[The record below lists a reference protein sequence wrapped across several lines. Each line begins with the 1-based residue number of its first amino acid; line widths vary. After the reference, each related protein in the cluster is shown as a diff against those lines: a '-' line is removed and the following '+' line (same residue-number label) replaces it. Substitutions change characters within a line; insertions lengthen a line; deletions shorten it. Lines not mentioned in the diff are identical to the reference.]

1 MYIQQLGAA
10 LRPANEDVQTI
21 DLPGGVVSAD
31 RILRIQRY
39 SDPKR
44 VRPAIRRAAEEVA
57 ALAGELQQPKASFRR
72 IPVKCCEDDTLRLRN
87 GIEFHC
93 RAFPQLLAG
102 VREVVVFV
110 ITAGA
115 QLDLKVI
122 ELSESGE
129 GLLEALLLETAG
141 WLCLEHATRAL
152 ISEVRREAELNGC
165 RITRRMGPGYTHRI
179 SNMECEW
186 PLLEQREIFRCF
198 ANAEIPVTLMSSCA
212 MLPKMSRSGL
222 VGTCPKHSIDKQGAE
237 LANDE

>member
-1 MYIQQLGAA
+1 MYIQQLEAA

-57 ALAGELQQPKASFRR
+57 ALAGELQQPKVSFRR

-222 VGTCPKHSIDKQGAE
+222 VGTRPKHSIDKQGAE

>member
-1 MYIQQLGAA
+1 MGIQELQEASSSA
-10 LRPANEDVQTI
+10 SEDVQTF
-21 DLPGGVVSAD
+21 DLPCGIVSAD

-57 ALAGELQQPKASFRR
+57 ALAQELQQPRASFRGIAIER
-72 IPVKCCEDDTLRLRN
+72 CVDDTLRLRN
-87 GIEFHC
+87 GVEFHC

-102 VREVVVFV
+102 AREVVVFV

-141 WLCLEHATRAL
+141 WLCLEHATHAL
-152 ISEVRREAELNGC
+152 IGEVRRDAELRGC
-165 RITRRMGPGYTHRI
+165 RITRRMGPGYTHRVN
-179 SNMECEW
+179 SMECEW
-186 PLLEQREIFRCF
+186 PLPEQREIFRCF
-198 ANAEIPVTLMSSCA
+198 GNAEIPVTLLSSCA

-222 VGTCPKHSIDKQGAE
+222 VGTGPKHGIDEQGADP
-237 LANDE
+237 ADDE

>member
-1 MYIQQLGAA
+1 MYIQDLEWA
-10 LRPANEDVQTI
+10 LRPDNEDVQTI

-57 ALAGELQQPKASFRR
+57 ALAGELQQPKVSFRR
-72 IPVKCCEDDTLRLRN
+72 ISVKCCEDDTLRLGN
-87 GIEFHC
+87 GVEFHC

-198 ANAEIPVTLMSSCA
+198 GNAEIPVTLMSSCA

-222 VGTCPKHSIDKQGAE
+222 VGTCPKHSINKQGAE
-237 LANDE
+237 LAIGE